1 MSDSKGYYSKLGLKP
16 DAKFEEIKRAYRRL
30 SLETHPDRNNNSAE
44 SSEKF
49 KEINEAYEILGDDGK
64 RRQYDMGGMSNIFG
78 MDEMPGSVTPEDILR
93 DLFGGGIFHG
103 MPTQFETN
111 NSQTHFFHM
120 GGMPNINIRTS
131 IQKPPDIIKN
141 IKIPMEAAYAG
152 CNIPLEL
159 DRWIM
164 HGNIKSEETEMLY
177 VKIPPGVDENEII
190 MLPKK
195 GNVISD
201 TNKGDVKIFVKI
213 DNKTEYQRNG
223 LDLIYCKTIS
233 LKEALCGFEFTMK
246 YVDGR
251 KFQIT
256 NNMGNIITPGHKK
269 VIPKM
274 GMKRDDNVGN
284 LVIDFT
290 IVFPETLKPEQI
302 DQIKEHL

>member
-78 MDEMPGSVTPEDILR
+78 MDDMPGSVRPEDILR

-141 IKIPMEAAYAG
+141 IKISMEAAYAG

-302 DQIKEHL
+302 DQIKKCL

>member
-1 MSDSKGYYSKLGLKP
+1 M
-16 DAKFEEIKRAYRRL
+16 AY
-30 SLETHPDRNNNSAE
+30 
-44 SSEKF
+44 
-49 KEINEAYEILGDDGK
+49 
-64 RRQYDMGGMSNIFG
+64 
-78 MDEMPGSVTPEDILR
+78 
-93 DLFGGGIFHG
+93 
-103 MPTQFETN
+103 
-111 NSQTHFFHM
+111 
-120 GGMPNINIRTS
+120 
-131 IQKPPDIIKN
+131 
-141 IKIPMEAAYAG
+141 
-152 CNIPLEL
+152 NIPLEV

-190 MLPKK
+190 MLHRK

-290 IVFPETLKPEQI
+290 IVFPETLNPEQI
-302 DQIKEHL
+302 EQIKEHL

>member
-16 DAKFEEIKRAYRRL
+16 DAKFDEIKRAYRRL
-30 SLETHPDRNNNSAE
+30 SLEMHPDRNNNSAE

-49 KEINEAYEILGDDGK
+49 KEINEAYEVLGDDGK
-64 RRQYDMGGMSNIFG
+64 RKEYDMGGMSNIFG

-111 NSQTHFFHM
+111 NAQTHFFHM
-120 GGMPNINIRTS
+120 SGMPNINIRTS

-141 IKIPMEAAYAG
+141 IKISMEAAYAG

-290 IVFPETLKPEQI
+290 IVFPETLKQEQI

>member
-1 MSDSKGYYSKLGLKP
+1 
-16 DAKFEEIKRAYRRL
+16 
-30 SLETHPDRNNNSAE
+30 
-44 SSEKF
+44 
-49 KEINEAYEILGDDGK
+49 
-64 RRQYDMGGMSNIFG
+64 
-78 MDEMPGSVTPEDILR
+78 
-93 DLFGGGIFHG
+93 
-103 MPTQFETN
+103 
-111 NSQTHFFHM
+111 
-120 GGMPNINIRTS
+120 
-131 IQKPPDIIKN
+131 
-141 IKIPMEAAYAG
+141 
-152 CNIPLEL
+152 
-159 DRWIM
+159 M

-190 MLPKK
+190 MLHKK

-290 IVFPETLKPEQI
+290 IVFPETLKQEQI